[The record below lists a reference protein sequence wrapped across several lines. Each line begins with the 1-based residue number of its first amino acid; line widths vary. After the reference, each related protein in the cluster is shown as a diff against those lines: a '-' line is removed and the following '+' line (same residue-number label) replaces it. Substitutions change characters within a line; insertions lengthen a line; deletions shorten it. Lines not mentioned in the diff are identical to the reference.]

1 MKSTIDIARLIFG
14 SKNFFIEETDR
25 IVRYYNNDFDII
37 INKNMLRNSV
47 VVDKREGK
55 HVVYSNLKVA
65 HDLLA
70 Y

>member
-1 MKSTIDIARLIFG
+1 MKSTMDIARLIFG
-14 SKNFFIEETDR
+14 TKQFSIEETDN
-25 IVRYYNNDFDII
+25 VLRYFNSDFDII
-37 INKNMLRNSV
+37 INKNMLKNSV

-55 HVVYSNLKVA
+55 HIVYSNLKVA

>member
-1 MKSTIDIARLIFG
+1 MKSTIDTARLIFG
-14 SKNFFIEETDR
+14 SKHFAIEETDNV
-25 IVRYYNNDFDII
+25 IRYYNNDFDII
-37 INKNMLRNSV
+37 INKNMIKNSV

-65 HDLLA
+65 HHLLA